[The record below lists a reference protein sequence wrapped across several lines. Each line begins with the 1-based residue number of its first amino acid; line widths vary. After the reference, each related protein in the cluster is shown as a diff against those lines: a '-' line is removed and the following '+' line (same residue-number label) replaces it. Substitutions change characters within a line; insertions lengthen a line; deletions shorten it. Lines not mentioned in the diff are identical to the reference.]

1 MIGENGMESCRRC
14 VVSLF
19 WVLATSCAF
28 AAQFKP
34 ANDDNY
40 LDVAS
45 NWDGLTGTM
54 AVRAA
59 NLKGDKIIRLSE
71 SPATFPATAKKA
83 SLSYSVDSC
92 TNDFGVGNVLNLG
105 SYASLYAEQGGEMYH
120 RSGVVYGPVY
130 IHDKWTGAVA
140 CNAGRIV
147 LDGADAELRPTA
159 FQTRCYTTTAAPVY
173 PQLVVTNGAK
183 VTMQNSATFE
193 MCGGWAT
200 AHVLFAGSGS
210 SLTANNVVMGK
221 KYGNDTAPYAGY
233 QDKPGE
239 HRTLE
244 FSDGAGGSILNVL
257 QVGAECGGNIVKVNS
272 GARLDVAGDIAYGP
286 DADDGNFAGC
296 TNNEIIVDGGAVAT
310 LAAIRMGRFAA
321 STGNRLEVRNGGT
334 VSLLGRDKSC
344 IVGFAGGS
352 NTLSIAGAGSLVA
365 TTNSWLRIG
374 GNDTVSSSGNVVEV
388 KDGGEIFTTKDVYL
402 GNAGGADNVLSVSG
416 GGVFTGK
423 NLYMRGTR
431 PRLLTDGATLAFA
444 GYTVQDVDDTTGTV
458 VGLTN
463 ATLRAKRLIVKASDG
478 VMATSNATISLDQ
491 CFYIGDGTKITL
503 VDTRAAVSTSVT
515 TGDFVGFG
523 GNGSEFELRGGSVFD
538 VNMTTRLY
546 MKGNGF
552 VFRVNDSTVNY
563 TNTPDWF
570 ITQQNGTVTDARY
583 VFEGARPYFKT
594 TGKGFY
600 LRGGRIDLEFNIG
613 KDGFPTDR
621 PVIDL
626 QNGGT
631 FAADSA
637 SANQVT
643 VNVAADCP
651 DGVYSLM
658 KGANAGTFLD
668 DGCYV
673 VNGPDNK
680 LVKLVKTAGEVKVKV
695 SEKRGLTVIICNILG
710 RWL

>member
-1 MIGENGMESCRRC
+1 MIGENGMESRIRH
-14 VVSLF
+14 VILLF
-19 WVLATSCAF
+19 GVLATSCAF
-28 AAQFKP
+28 AAQFRPK
-34 ANDDNY
+34 DDNNY
-40 LDVAS
+40 LDDPE
-45 NWDGLTGTM
+45 NWDGLKGAM

-59 NLKGDKIIRLSE
+59 NLKGDKLIRLSE
-71 SPATFPATAKKA
+71 SPATFPATAKNA

-183 VTMQNSATFE
+183 VTMQNNATFE
-193 MCGGWAT
+193 MCGGWAS

-221 KYGNDTAPYAGY
+221 KFGNDTAPYTGY

-244 FSDGAGGSILNVL
+244 FSDGAGGSLNVL

-286 DADDGNFAGC
+286 DTDDGNFAGC
-296 TNNEIIVDGGAVAT
+296 TNNEIIVAGGAIAT
-310 LAAIRMGRFAA
+310 GSAIRMGRFAA

-334 VSLLGRDKSC
+334 VSLLGSNKSC
-344 IVGFAGGS
+344 IVGSAGGS

-365 TTNSWLRIG
+365 ATNSWLRIG
-374 GNDTVSSSGNVVEV
+374 GYDTFSSSGNVVEV
-388 KDGGEIFTTKDVYL
+388 KDGGEFFTAYPVYL
-402 GNAGGADNVLSVSG
+402 GIEGGADNVLSVSG

-423 NLYMRGTR
+423 TLSMQGDR
-431 PRLLTDGATLAFA
+431 PKLLADGATLAFD
-444 GYTVQDVDDTTGTV
+444 GYTVQDENTTTGTF

-463 ATLRAKRLIVKASDG
+463 TTLNAKCLVVKASDG
-478 VMATSNATISLDQ
+478 VVATSNTTICLDQ
-491 CFYIGDGTKITL
+491 CFYIGNGTKMSL
-503 VDTRAAVSTSVT
+503 VDTKASVSANPPG
-515 TGDFVGFG
+515 TGSSFG
-523 GNGSEFELRGGSVFD
+523 GDGSEFELRGGSVFD
-538 VNMTTRLY
+538 IDTTIRLY
-546 MKGNGF
+546 MKGDGF
-552 VFRVNDSTVNY
+552 VFRVNDSTVNF
-563 TNTPDWF
+563 TNSTDWF
-570 ITQQNGTVTDARY
+570 ITQQSTTAAESHRF
-583 VFEGARPYFKT
+583 VFEGARPYFRT
-594 TGKGFY
+594 NGKGFY
-600 LRGGRIDLEFNIG
+600 LRGSRIDLEFNIG
-613 KDGFPTDR
+613 KDGFPSDR
-621 PVIDL
+621 PVMDL
-626 QNGGT
+626 QNGGA

-668 DGCYV
+668 DGRYV
-673 VNGPDNK
+673 VNGPENK
-680 LVKLVKTAGEVKVKV
+680 RVTLLKTAGEVKVKV